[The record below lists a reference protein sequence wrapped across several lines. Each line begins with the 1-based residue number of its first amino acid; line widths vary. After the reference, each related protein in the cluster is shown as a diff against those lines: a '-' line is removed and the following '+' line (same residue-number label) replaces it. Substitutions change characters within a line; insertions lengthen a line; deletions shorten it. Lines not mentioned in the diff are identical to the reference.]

1 MMTFAAIL
9 RFFTFIYTAFAVSGI
24 IWFFA
29 IGDGSVRQLQ
39 KFLPVLL
46 ISMTVALP
54 GVLIWLSTLF
64 ILKSKEVSVSDL
76 THLVIALGIGVVLFS
91 IVGGW
96 VWFEHARTTSV
107 LGRFI
112 LRGLIW
118 PTLVMSVICV
128 PLAFVFSRYSKTLG
142 LEKLF

>member
-1 MMTFAAIL
+1 MMTFAVIL
-9 RFFTFIYTAFAVSGI
+9 RFLTFIYTAFAASGL

-46 ISMTVALP
+46 VSMIAALP
-54 GVLIWLSTLF
+54 DVLIWLWTLF
-64 ILKSKEVSVSDL
+64 ILKSKEISVSDQ
-76 THLVIALGIGVVLFS
+76 THLVIALGIGVVLFG

-96 VWFEHARTTSV
+96 VWFGHARTISI
-107 LGRFI
+107 LGQSI

-118 PTLVMSVICV
+118 PTLVMSLICV
-128 PLAFVFSRYSKTLG
+128 PLAFVFSRYSKALG